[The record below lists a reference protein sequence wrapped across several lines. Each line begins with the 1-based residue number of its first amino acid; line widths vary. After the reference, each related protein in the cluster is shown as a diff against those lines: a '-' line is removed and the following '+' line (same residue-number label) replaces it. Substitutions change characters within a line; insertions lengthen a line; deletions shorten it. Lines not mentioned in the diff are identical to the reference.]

1 MASIRDDF
9 PLLAA
14 RPDLAFLDS
23 AASSQKPRVV
33 LEAME
38 SFQETE
44 YANVHRGAYRLSQSA
59 TVAYEGARETVARFI
74 GAPDPNEVCFNRGT
88 TSALNVLAH
97 GLAPRYAG
105 RTVLLTEVEHHAN
118 LIPWQQWAKRV
129 GATVR
134 YVPFT
139 EDHRMDMAAFD
150 EMLDHDVAVV
160 SLTGMSNVLGTVPPI
175 AEVAAGARSVGALTV
190 VDGAQMVPHMPVDV
204 AALGID
210 AIAFSAHKMLGPTGI
225 GAMWARAELLE
236 EMEPFETG
244 GEMITDV
251 TFEGASWAPAP
262 AKFEAG
268 TPPIVEAVGLAAAV
282 EYLEDLGMEWVE
294 AHDKALTAH
303 ALERLTDEVPGITI
317 QGPLDTVDRGGAISF
332 TLDGIHAHDL
342 ATILDEHGVAVRAG
356 HHCAKPL
363 MSCLGVAATARASFY
378 VYNTEAD
385 IDPLVKGLLSA
396 IDLFG

>member
-1 MASIRDDF
+1 MGSIRDDF

-23 AASSQKPRVV
+23 AASSQKPRAV

-38 SFQETE
+38 SFQETQ
-44 YANVHRGAYRLSQSA
+44 YANVHRGAYRLSQVA
-59 TVAYEGARETVARFI
+59 TMAYEGARKKVADFV
-74 GAPDPNEVCFNRGT
+74 GARDANELCFVRGT
-88 TSALNVLAH
+88 TTGLNVLAH
-97 GLAPRYAG
+97 GLAPRYADK
-105 RTVLLTEVEHHAN
+105 TVLLTEIEHHAN
-118 LIPWQQWAKRV
+118 FIPWQQWAKRV

-139 EDHRMDMAAFD
+139 QGHRMDMAAFD
-150 EMLDHDVAVV
+150 EMLDDDVAVV
-160 SLTGMSNVLGTVPPI
+160 SLTGMSNVLGTIPPV
-175 AEVAAGARSVGALTV
+175 AEVAAKAKSVGALTV

-204 AALGID
+204 EALGID
-210 AIAFSAHKMLGPTGI
+210 AIAFGAHKMLGPTGI
-225 GAMWARAELLE
+225 GAMWARAELLD

-244 GEMITDV
+244 GEMIVDV
-251 TFEGASWAPAP
+251 TFEGATWSAAP

-268 TPPIVEAVGLAAAV
+268 TPPIVEAVGFGAAV
-282 EYLEDLGMEWVE
+282 DYLQGLGMEWVAE
-294 AHDKALTAH
+294 HDRELTAH
-303 ALERLTDEVPGITI
+303 ALDRLLDEVPGITI
-317 QGPLDTVDRGGAISF
+317 QGPLDMADRGGVISF

>member
-1 MASIRDDF
+1 MGSIRDDF

-23 AASSQKPRVV
+23 AASAQKPRAV

-38 SFQETE
+38 TFQETR
-44 YANVHRGAYRLSQSA
+44 YANVHRGAYRLSQEA
-59 TVAYEGARETVARFI
+59 TVAYEGARATVARFI
-74 GAPDPNEVCFNRGT
+74 GAPDTNEVCFTRGT
-88 TSALNVLAH
+88 TTALNTLAF

-105 RTVLLTEVEHHAN
+105 KTVLLTEVEHHAN
-118 LIPWQQWAKRV
+118 FIPWQQWAQRV

-150 EMLDHDVAVV
+150 DMLDDDVAVV
-160 SLTGMSNVLGTVPPI
+160 SLTGMSNVLGTVPPV
-175 AEVAAGARSVGALTV
+175 AEVAAKAKAVGALTV

-210 AIAFSAHKMLGPTGI
+210 AIAFGAHKMLGPTGI
-225 GAMWARAELLE
+225 GAMWARAEILD

-244 GEMITDV
+244 GEMILDV
-251 TFEGASWAPAP
+251 TFEGATWAKAP

-268 TPPIVEAVGLAAAV
+268 TPPIVEAVGFAAAV
-282 EYLEDLGMEWVE
+282 EYLEGLGMDWVE
-294 AHDKALTAH
+294 AHDKELTAK
-303 ALERLTDEVPGITI
+303 ALERLQDEVPGISI

-385 IDPLVKGLLSA
+385 IDPLVKGLRSA
-396 IDLFG
+396 IDIFG

>member
-1 MASIRDDF
+1 MGSLRDDF
-9 PLLAA
+9 PLLAG

-23 AASSQKPRVV
+23 AASAQKPQAV
-33 LEAME
+33 LAAMQ
-38 SFQETE
+38 SFQETS
-44 YANVHRGAYRLSQSA
+44 YANVHRGAYRLSQEA
-59 TVAYEGARETVARFI
+59 TVAYEAAREKVARFI
-74 GAPDPNEVCFNRGT
+74 GAPSSREVFFTRGT
-88 TSALNVLAH
+88 TTGLNVLAH

-105 RTVLLTEVEHHAN
+105 RTVLLTEAEHHAN
-118 LIPWQQWAKRV
+118 FIPWQQWARTV
-129 GATVR
+129 GATVK

-150 EMLDHDVAVV
+150 ALMDDTVAVV
-160 SLTGMSNVLGTVPPI
+160 SLTGMSNVLGTIPPV
-175 AEVAAGARSVGALTV
+175 AEVAAKARSIGALTV
-190 VDGAQMVPHMPVDV
+190 VDGAQMVPHIPVDV

-225 GAMWARAELLE
+225 GAVWARAEVLD
-236 EMEPFETG
+236 EMEPLETG
-244 GEMITDV
+244 GEMIREV
-251 TFEGASWAPAP
+251 TFEGATWAPAP

-268 TPPIVEAVGLAAAV
+268 TPPIVEAVGFGAAV
-282 EYLEDLGMEWVE
+282 DYLEALGMEWVA
-294 AHDKALTAH
+294 AHDRQLTAI
-303 ALERLTDEVPGITI
+303 ALERLPEEVPGISI
-317 QGPLDTVDRGGAISF
+317 QGPLDTENRGGVISF

-385 IDPLVKGLLSA
+385 IDPLVKGLRSA
-396 IDLFG
+396 IDIFG